1 MACLVGVVL
10 AVVVCGFATMAGLDR
25 AARPH
30 LVRKSR
36 DMESARHAF
45 VALSDAMIAYRTSG
59 NERPKPE
66 VVYCAMAKHSWLQ
79 PKGDISNPYYA
90 DPAMRG
96 CGEVKSN

>member
-1 MACLVGVVL
+1 MACLLGVVL

-25 AARPH
+25 AVRPH

-36 DMESARHAF
+36 DMESRAF
-45 VALSDAMIAYRTSG
+45 VALSGAMVAYRTAGS
-59 NERPKPE
+59 ERPKPQ

-79 PKGDISNPYYA
+79 PKGDISNPYFA